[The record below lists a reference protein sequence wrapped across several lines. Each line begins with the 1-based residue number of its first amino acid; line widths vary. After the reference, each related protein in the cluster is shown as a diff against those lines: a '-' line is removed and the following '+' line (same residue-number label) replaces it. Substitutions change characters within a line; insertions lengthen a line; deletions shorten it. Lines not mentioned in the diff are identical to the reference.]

1 MAISIQYGQRISGVN
16 ADGGVLQAAVFNE
29 REVRASAGLLM
40 MFGFVAFFHALLDK
54 DYLLL
59 KIAAAYFLFEFLVRI
74 TVGIHRTPSGYIGHL
89 MTRRYPA
96 EWVSAKPKRFAW
108 AMGAAISFAMVIIT
122 NAGITGYLPRTLCL
136 ICITLMWLE
145 SVIGFCVGCEI
156 YRQLVKRGVASNDPA
171 YEICAGG
178 VCAIPTVSDI
188 AASSPTLA
196 MEPPVLPAATSA
208 FATEAPNRSD

>member
-1 MAISIQYGQRISGVN
+1 MAISLEYGQRISGVN
-16 ADGGVLQAAVFNE
+16 EDGDALQAAVFNE

-40 MFGFVAFFHALLDK
+40 MFGFVAFFHALLDQ

-59 KIAAAYFLFEFLVRI
+59 KIAAAYFLFEFLIRI
-74 TVGIHRTPSGYIGHL
+74 TAGIHRTPSGYIGHL
-89 MTRRYPA
+89 MTRRYPP

-108 AMGAAISFAMVIIT
+108 SMGAAISFAMVIIT

-145 SVIGFCVGCEI
+145 SVLGFCVGCEI

-178 VCAIPTVSDI
+178 VCAIPTVSDVT
-188 AASSPTLA
+188 ASGPAVTVPAPAL
-196 MEPPVLPAATSA
+196 AATST
-208 FATEAPNRSD
+208 FATEAPNRTD